1 MTRPARV
8 PADVNRPDRVLGP
21 FTTRQSVLLLA
32 TAAVLY
38 GAWVGLRPW
47 VPLPIFLTVAAPV
60 AAIAVVVALGQR
72 DGLPLDRFLL
82 AGLRH
87 HLNPR
92 RMPATPR
99 TGAGHSGQPSHG
111 AAFDPNNRL
120 RTAPTAVSWRPGPA
134 GLLAQAHTAGLGP
147 DPAGPGVLDLGAD
160 GLVAIA
166 AVSTLN
172 LGLHTPTEQDALLT
186 GFARY
191 LHTLTGP
198 VQFLIRT
205 VPLDLGEHL
214 SALYEQART
223 LPHPA
228 LVTAALGHRAHLAH
242 LATPAM
248 SDGETDGGDGLTARQ
263 VLLVFRE
270 ATAGTGGQQ
279 LLRRLEDATRHLA
292 TLDIAITPLDAA
304 QISALLTDCCNPT
317 YPTTGPPH
325 PGSSHSAAPPAPAP
339 RPPVEPGPGN
349 QLPLVHQMPLVP
361 NEFTPIDVAFENDG
375 CQDWDEGRR
384 TYAQDNI
391 WFDDRT
397 LPHHHPSFGYG
408 GGAPNVAGD
417 TDTEFD
423 ELDPGAAQWWG
434 R

>member
-21 FTTRQSVLLLA
+21 FTARQSVLLLA

-47 VPLPIFLTVAAPV
+47 VPLPIFLTVAAPI
-60 AAIAVVVALGQR
+60 AAMAVVVALGQR
-72 DGLPLDRFLL
+72 DGLPLDRLL
-82 AGLRH
+82 IAALRH
-87 HLNPR
+87 HLNPHR
-92 RMPATPR
+92 RPATPP
-99 TGAGHSGQPSHG
+99 TGAGSHDRVCDNG
-111 AAFDPNNRL
+111 TAHATADAQ
-120 RTAPTAVSWRPGPA
+120 RTARTASWRPGPT
-134 GLLAQAHTAGLGP
+134 GLLAQAGTARLGP

-172 LGLHTPTEQDALLT
+172 LGLHTPAEQDALLT

-205 VPLDLGEHL
+205 VPINLDGHL
-214 SALYEQART
+214 WALYEQART

-242 LATPAM
+242 LATPATF
-248 SDGETDGGDGLTARQ
+248 DGDGDSGDGLTARQ

-270 ATAGTGGQQ
+270 SAAGTGGQQ
-279 LLRRLEDATRHLA
+279 LLRRLADATRILA
-292 TLDIAITPLDAA
+292 ALDIAVAPLDTA
-304 QISALLTDCCNPT
+304 QIGSLLTDCCNPS
-317 YPTTGPPH
+317 YPTAGHPH
-325 PGSSHSAAPPAPAP
+325 PTSAHGTATPAP
-339 RPPVEPGPGN
+339 RAPAGMGPGN
-349 QLPLVHQMPLVP
+349 QLPPVP
-361 NEFTPIDVAFENDG
+361 HEFTPIDGALEDDG
-375 CQDWDEGRR
+375 RHDWDERR
-384 TYAQDNI
+384 RSFAQDNV

-397 LPHHHPSFGYG
+397 LPDYHLSYDTNASG
-408 GGAPNVAGD
+408 VAGYPD
-417 TDTEFD
+417 GEFDLD
-423 ELDPGAAQWWG
+423 ELDPGAAAAQWWG